1 MTEAL
6 LIGGLVT
13 LALYVIV
20 KVVWVLC
27 VPEDLK

>member
-1 MTEAL
+1 MLEAII
-6 LIGGLVT
+6 IGCLVT

-20 KVVWVLC
+20 KAVWVLC